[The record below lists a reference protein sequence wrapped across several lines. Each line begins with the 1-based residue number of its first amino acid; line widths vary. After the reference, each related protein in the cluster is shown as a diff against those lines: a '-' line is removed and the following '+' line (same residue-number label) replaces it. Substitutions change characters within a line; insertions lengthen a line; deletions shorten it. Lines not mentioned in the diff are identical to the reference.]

1 MRRINNNESMGRVEE
16 PFRESLRV
24 IGIYIRAQ
32 IVIAIILTVLY
43 AVVFLIAR
51 VPFWPLIALAGGVTS
66 FIPKIGSLVPLALAA
81 IASLLGHRTLAQI
94 LTALGGWV
102 LIQIA
107 EGFYITPKLLSKPLG
122 LKPLPV
128 FLALLAGSF
137 FFGPIGVLLAVP
149 VLAVGLVFWRYFF
162 HDRLL

>member
-1 MRRINNNESMGRVEE
+1 MGLPDRPRRVDD

-24 IGIYIRAQ
+24 IGVYIRAQ
-32 IVIAIILTVLY
+32 IVIAMILTVLY

-51 VPFWPLIALAGGVTS
+51 VPFWPLIAFAGGVSS
-66 FIPKIGSLVPLALAA
+66 FIPRVGSLVPLALAA

-94 LTALGGWV
+94 LIALGGWV

-107 EGFYITPKLLSKPLG
+107 EGFYITPKILSKPLG

-128 FLALLAGSF
+128 FIAILAAGF
-137 FFGPIGVLLAVP
+137 LFGPIGILLAVP
-149 VLAVGLVFWRYFF
+149 VLAVMLVFWRYFF
-162 HDRLL
+162 NGRLL

>member
-1 MRRINNNESMGRVEE
+1 MGLPDRPRPVDD

-24 IGIYIRAQ
+24 IWIYIRAQ
-32 IVIAIILTVLY
+32 IVIAVVLTILY

-51 VPFWPLIALAGGVTS
+51 VPFWPLIAFAGGVSS
-66 FIPKIGSLVPLALAA
+66 FITRVGSLVPLALAG
-81 IASLLGHRTLAQI
+81 IASLLGHRTLAEI
-94 LTALGGWV
+94 LIALGGWV

-107 EGFYITPKLLSKPLG
+107 EGFYITPKILSKPLG
-122 LKPLPV
+122 LKALPV
-128 FLALLAGSF
+128 FLALLVGSI

-162 HDRLL
+162 NDRPL